1 MRTPTGP
8 IIEVYADIWCP
19 FAHVGLRAVEEQRA
33 RAGRAD
39 VAIWVR
45 AWPLELVNGGPLD
58 PVVTKEHADDLR
70 AQVVPQLFH
79 DLDVDHFP
87 PSTLEALALANR
99 AYRTDSKTGERMSLV
114 LRDALFERGQNIADL
129 ATLEHLALD
138 LGVVMP
144 DESDRAD
151 VLTDWREGV
160 ERGVQG
166 SPHFFCG
173 NREVFCPSLDITR
186 DPVEGLSIARD
197 VSRLSEF
204 LDLCFARTGST

>member
-1 MRTPTGP
+1 
-8 IIEVYADIWCP
+8 
-19 FAHVGLRAVEEQRA
+19 
-33 RAGRAD
+33 
-39 VAIWVR
+39 
-45 AWPLELVNGGPLD
+45 
-58 PVVTKEHADDLR
+58 
-70 AQVVPQLFH
+70 
-79 DLDVDHFP
+79 
-87 PSTLEALALANR
+87 
-99 AYRTDSKTGERMSLV
+99 MSLV